1 MDFRGIYPALMSTF
15 GKDGAFDF
23 AVLRKLVARLAGTG
37 VRGFYIGGSS
47 SELFSLTLDER
58 KQIMEVVREEA
69 GTERAVIAHV
79 GAMSV
84 ADAKELARHAK
95 ASGCDAISAIPPF
108 YGKDS
113 GEETAAYY
121 RGLIDASGL
130 EIFLYNIPAFTG
142 VSLSVKGYREM
153 AAEGGVAGV
162 KHTAY
167 NLYEMDRLKAANPK
181 GTVLYGHD
189 EAVCG
194 ALAMGADGAIGTTVN
209 DFPEYYLRIDAYIR
223 AKNLAA
229 ARQTQSAMNE
239 LLEHFMD
246 LGYFRSAKHIL
257 RYTGIDAGDCRP
269 PVLPLAQ
276 EQRKRLEEAYDRC
289 ESAMKRIWD
298 ANPL

>member
-23 AVLRKLVARLAGTG
+23 AVLKKLVARLAAAG
-37 VRGFYIGGSS
+37 VRGFYVGGSS
-47 SELFSLTLDER
+47 SELFSLTMDER
-58 KQIMEVVREEA
+58 KKIMALVREEA
-69 GTERAVIAHV
+69 GAERAVIAHV
-79 GAMSV
+79 GAMNV
-84 ADAKELARHAK
+84 DDAKELARHAK
-95 ASGCDAISAIPPF
+95 TVGCDAISAIPPF
-108 YGKDS
+108 YGKYSWD
-113 GEETAAYY
+113 EMAAYY
-121 RGLIDASGL
+121 RSLIDASGL

-153 AAEGGVAGV
+153 AAQGGVAGV

-209 DFPEYYLRIDAYIR
+209 DFPEYYIRIDAYVK
-223 AKNLAA
+223 AKNLDA

-239 LLEHFMD
+239 LLEHFMEI
-246 LGYFRSAKHIL
+246 GYFPSAKHIL

-269 PVLPLAQ
+269 PVLPLTR
-276 EQRKRLEEAYDRC
+276 EQRKRLEDAYDCC
-289 ESAMKRIWD
+289 ESKMKKIRGE
-298 ANPL
+298 NPL